1 MKCNEYPKYFK
12 TVGNV
17 VYASHNKIWWF
28 FYTDMECC

>member
-1 MKCNEYPKYFK
+1 MKCPKYFK